1 MEVQLYF
8 ASCYCFIKLSDRYNR
23 RAEAPLELTDAR
35 KRTAMHYAAESGQS
49 DNVQWLISQG
59 AAFWF
64 LNMVREYFILLMT
77 REDEERCAYNCKV
90 SFVAT
95 ADL

>member
-1 MEVQLYF
+1 MIYFMRIDINCILTYILIVYLLKNRPQVQFQTARSMEVQLYF
-8 ASCYCFIKLSDRYNR
+8 ASFYCFIKLSDRYNR

-59 AAFWF
+59 AAF
-64 LNMVREYFILLMT
+64 
-77 REDEERCAYNCKV
+77 
-90 SFVAT
+90 
-95 ADL
+95 

>member
-1 MEVQLYF
+1 MHSDLHPHRILAEEPSQVQFQTACSMEVQLYF
-8 ASCYCFIKLSDRYNR
+8 ASFYCFIKLSDRYNR

-59 AAFWF
+59 TAF
-64 LNMVREYFILLMT
+64 
-77 REDEERCAYNCKV
+77 
-90 SFVAT
+90 
-95 ADL
+95 